1 MSRVIWWMRRDLRL
15 TDNQALTSALESGSQ
30 VLPVFIID
38 PGLLDSQYTSSK
50 RNDFLWGG
58 LNSLDHD
65 LRQRGSYLIMR
76 EGEPQAELSRLIDES
91 QAQTIFAE
99 PDYSP
104 YAIQRDQKVSD
115 VLPVEWVGSP
125 AFHPPGS
132 VLKSNGE
139 PYTVFTPFSKAWK
152 ALPGISNQMHFS
164 APKKLET
171 PGAIYSLPIPSS
183 ENASLQLLFP
193 PGEDEAQRR
202 LANFTGQWQSTEY
215 AQRDALIYSYASGRD
230 RQDLDGTSRLS
241 PYLRFGMLSARQ
253 AITAA
258 YKAIHTAPHPQAI
271 KSSETWLNELIWR
284 EFYIHI
290 LYHFPRVRKENFRMP
305 NVRWVN
311 DPQQFQAWCQG
322 RTGYPVVDA
331 AMRQL
336 QNTGWMHNRSR
347 MIVASFLT
355 KDLLIDWRWGERWFM
370 QHLIDGDPA
379 ANNGGWQWT
388 AGTGTDAAPYFRI
401 FNPISQSIKH
411 DPQGK
416 YIRRWL
422 PELDNVP
429 DEFIHEPWK
438 MPVDI
443 QTENQCRIGVDYPS
457 PMIDH
462 GQARQRALEAYGQ
475 GK

>member
-1 MSRVIWWMRRDLRL
+1 MSCVIWWIRRDLRL
-15 TDNQALTSALESGSQ
+15 TDNQALASAIESGLP

-38 PGLLDSQYTSSK
+38 PALLDSQYASSK
-50 RNDFLWGG
+50 RIDFLWGG

-65 LRQRGSYLIMR
+65 LRQRGSYLVVR
-76 EGEPQAELSRLIDES
+76 EGEPQAELSRLVDEE
-91 QAQTIFAE
+91 QAQTVFAE

-104 YAIQRDQKVSD
+104 FALQRDQRVTDS
-115 VLPVEWVGSP
+115 LPVQWVGGP

-152 ALPGISNQMHFS
+152 ALPGVSTQIHFS
-164 APKKLET
+164 APTKLET
-171 PGAIYSLPIPSS
+171 PCTIHSLPIPNRS
-183 ENASLQLLFP
+183 NPTLQLLFP

-202 LANFTGQWQSTEY
+202 LTDFTGQSHCAKDSQL
-215 AQRDALIYSYASGRD
+215 DALIYSYASGRD
-230 RQDLDGTSRLS
+230 RQDLDGTSLLS
-241 PYLRFGMLSARQ
+241 PYLRLGMLSARQ
-253 AITAA
+253 AITTA
-258 YKAIHTAPHPQAI
+258 YQAIRTAPHPEGL
-271 KSSETWLNELIWR
+271 KSAETWLNELIWR

-290 LYHFPRVRKENFRMP
+290 LYHFPRVRKENFRLP

-311 DPQQFQAWCQG
+311 DPQQFRAWCEG
-322 RTGYPVVDA
+322 RTGYPVVDS

-336 QNTGWMHNRSR
+336 QHTGWMHNRSR

-411 DPQGK
+411 DPQGE
-416 YIRRWL
+416 YIRFWL
-422 PELDNVP
+422 PELDKVP

-438 MPVDI
+438 IPADI
-443 QTENQCRIGVDYPS
+443 QAQSQFRIGVDYPS
-457 PMIDH
+457 PIIDH